1 MKGAEATGRE
11 RGRAGET
18 EGSGE
23 GSKPRSRVWGAE
35 KWGDLETEAWGT
47 GMSLRI
53 PVVCRVCSYRGDLRR
68 CALRGRC

>member
-11 RGRAGET
+11 RGRAGEA

-23 GSKPRSRVWGAE
+23 GSKPRSGVWGAE

-53 PVVCRVCSYRGDLRR
+53 LCPRPSVPRGV
-68 CALRGRC
+68 